1 MVLLIDNYDSFVHN
15 LARYVALQGQA
26 VRVVRND
33 EISLAE
39 IAALAPSH
47 IILSPGPCT
56 PNEAGICLEIVRRFA
71 GNIPLLGV
79 CLGHQVIAQA
89 VGGRITYARHPL
101 HGQATTVIHN
111 GEGVFTGLPPTFPV
125 GRYHSLIVDVDTV
138 PECLAVTATCPEGEI
153 MALAHKSMLVWG
165 VQFHPESILTDY
177 GHEMI
182 ENFLR
187 VV

>member
-15 LARYVALQGQA
+15 LARYVALQGYP

-33 EISLAE
+33 AMSLAD
-39 IAALAPSH
+39 IAAWAPSH

-56 PNEAGICLEIVRRFA
+56 PNEAGICLAVVRHFIGR
-71 GNIPLLGV
+71 IPLLGV

-89 VGGRITYARHPL
+89 VGGRIAYAKHPL
-101 HGQATTVIHN
+101 HGQATPITHHN
-111 GEGVFTGLPPTFPV
+111 TGIFAGLPPTFSV
-125 GRYHSLIVDVDTV
+125 GRYHSLIVDTV
-138 PECLAVTATCPEGEI
+138 PDCLEVTAISPEGEI

-177 GHEMI
+177 GHEMM